1 MAQTNYNVEAGE
13 DGEDTDDLLCT
24 DAAHSRGLAS
34 LALPR
39 DHCDMLLDA
48 IDAELS
54 RLQAQNQNLRHDENC
69 KGEGVKRLAYLCRS
83 PSLCKDTGLG
93 CTGLANDGEHQDTPS
108 HEPECKRSTS
118 SPPKPSGGRQDSAG
132 PSEREGSSETSTPE
146 EEQRGLDARTEQ
158 CRWRL
163 ERLLGRTDR
172 GAPEIGTSTPPDPD
186 SICTEDFTQR
196 FREET
201 VDLEEKSRT
210 ESTQSMPHDTAAL
223 NKLPSFTGARD
234 PATENGSIGIN
245 VRYLAGVPVRSFD
258 AVTIDSDLDSVRTEQ
273 VHRHLHKSFDH
284 RKVIKAVEQMNSMF
298 SDHSDCDTLAE
309 EEGSQQYRALAS
321 TATIGSCG
329 RQRIEKSPQSR
340 GQLFSSDENS
350 EESES
355 VQHSR
360 CDHKDGR
367 HRSSA
372 HRRSRGNR
380 VKQNRGNSLSCGW
393 ILEQMTER
401 RLLEETLSH
410 LRKDSEREENKLLMK
425 RAQLCETEQSLADLL
440 QQQQCV
446 LQQLEL
452 LRLEVEQKERDSQ
465 RLQANLRDNT
475 AQSDTSRCELRR
487 LQTQRDSCLL
497 EVRGLQEELDTLER
511 SQIVHWEGGEAR
523 LAGGVSVLERE
534 EMDRL
539 LENAKSDLFS
549 EQRRFRHTLDSMSE
563 KLDEAQQ
570 ELDQRAEELRTLRRR
585 CTELEVQLTNTSR
598 LREEQEECLQRQ
610 LKDQEGTVGAL
621 ERIVAQKEV
630 LLLGLQ
636 QERSA
641 LQMELN
647 TQKEE
652 HHKQCSDIQEQ
663 GQRKKEEALE
673 AHRLQLSLDH
683 EKNLQQVRLQAQ
695 ELKSEALREQ
705 AQSHTQHMEFLES
718 CIKLKEEEV
727 RRLTG
732 ALETQEEAMRRH
744 EEQLRGETEE
754 KVQKALDQEQR
765 RWEEQR
771 EAALQE
777 QRRRMEREAQGAQ
790 ADVQAE
796 VEKEKRNA
804 LGLQSKML
812 ELQAK
817 VQTMENEL
825 CLQQREQS
833 SAQAAMVQA
842 LREEHQAELLRQR
855 KQAEQEAQ
863 MDSLRLRQILQQSEA
878 QLQSLQATLA
888 VQERDHQMAQERH
901 EQQQRRW
908 AQELQ
913 MECQTLQSML
923 GNGGHGN
930 TLLSCTCQAVE
941 TLQALRL
948 QFQTFI
954 SGLQQELELQ
964 KHTNQ
969 KLGQDKEH
977 ELRLEREQML
987 MEKERALQTLRER
1000 LIQEHIEELS
1010 ILNRPQLRGALE
1022 GGVVDS
1028 LRRQLR
1034 DKDEELRQVQRS
1046 MSQWKEKTAARLAR
1060 RFEEELT
1067 AELDKCKADLL
1078 KRRRTPRLRSD
1089 QEKKLQRLE
1098 EEMRQLTMGG
1108 DFDNM
1113 PSATLSSPV
1122 PQNPPSALRSQDLAS
1137 YKLLRHLQSRIR
1149 QLHSESRTH
1158 QHSPPHLAVGPPE
1171 LTGSYLETI
1180 PDTQE
1185 SSWPFKTAK

>member
-1 MAQTNYNVEAGE
+1 M
-13 DGEDTDDLLCT
+13 
-24 DAAHSRGLAS
+24 
-34 LALPR
+34 
-39 DHCDMLLDA
+39 
-48 IDAELS
+48 
-54 RLQAQNQNLRHDENC
+54 
-69 KGEGVKRLAYLCRS
+69 RS
-83 PSLCKDTGLG
+83 PSLSKDTGLG
-93 CTGLANDGEHQDTPS
+93 STGPANDGDHQDTPS
-108 HEPECKRSTS
+108 HEPERKRPAS
-118 SPPKPSGGRQDSAG
+118 SPPRPSGGRQDSAG
-132 PSEREGSSETSTPE
+132 PSERGGSSATPTPE
-146 EEQRGLDARTEQ
+146 QEQCGLDARTEQ

-163 ERLLGRTDR
+163 ERLLGRADTR
-172 GAPEIGTSTPPDPD
+172 GPPEIATSTSTSTPPGPD
-186 SICTEDFTQR
+186 SICTEDFIER

-201 VDLEEKSRT
+201 VDLEERSRT

-223 NKLPSFTGARD
+223 DELPSFTGATD
-234 PATENGSIGIN
+234 PAATESGSIGIN
-245 VRYLAGVPVRSFD
+245 VRYLAGVPVRNFD

-284 RKVIKAVEQMNSMF
+284 RKVIKAVEQVDSMLL
-298 SDHSDCDTLAE
+298 DHSDCDTLAD
-309 EEGSQQYRALAS
+309 EEGSQQYRPLAS
-321 TATIGSCG
+321 TATVGSCG
-329 RQRIEKSPQSR
+329 RQRIEKSPHVR
-340 GQLFSSDENS
+340 GQPFSSDDNS

-355 VQHSR
+355 FQNSRGDHKGGRHSR
-360 CDHKDGR
+360 
-367 HRSSA
+367 SST
-372 HRRSRGNR
+372 HRRSRGSR
-380 VKQNRGNSLSCGW
+380 VKQNRGNNLSCGW
-393 ILEQMTER
+393 LLEQMTER
-401 RLLEETLSH
+401 RLLEEALSH
-410 LRKDSEREENKLLMK
+410 LRKDSEREENTLLMK
-425 RAQLCETEQSLADLL
+425 RAQLCETEKSLADLL
-440 QQQQCV
+440 QQQQCM
-446 LQQLEL
+446 LQQLER

-465 RLQANLRDNT
+465 RLEAGLRDNT

-487 LQTQRDSCLL
+487 LQSQRDSCLL
-497 EVRGLQEELDTLER
+497 EVRGLQEELDALQR
-511 SQIVHWEGGEAR
+511 SWTVRREGGEAR

-570 ELDQRAEELRTLRRR
+570 ELDQREEELRTLRRR
-585 CTELEVQLTNTSR
+585 CTELELQLTNTSR
-598 LREEQEECLQRQ
+598 QREEQEECLQRQ
-610 LKDQEGTVGAL
+610 LKDQEGRVGAL

-636 QERSA
+636 EEKSA
-641 LQMELN
+641 LQMELS

-652 HHKQCSDIQEQ
+652 HHKQSSDIQEQ
-663 GQRKKEEALE
+663 GQREKEEALE
-673 AHRLQLSLDH
+673 AQRSQLSLDH

-705 AQSHTQHMEFLES
+705 AQSHTQHMEVLES

-732 ALETQEEAMRRH
+732 ALGTQEEARRRR

-754 KVQKALDQEQR
+754 KVQRALDQEQR

-777 QRRRMEREAQGAQ
+777 QRRRMEREAQEAQ
-790 ADVQAE
+790 ADAQAE
-796 VEKEKRNA
+796 VEKERRSVQ
-804 LGLQSKML
+804 GLQSKML
-812 ELQAK
+812 ELQTK
-817 VQTMENEL
+817 VQTLENEL
-825 CLQQREQS
+825 CVQQREQA
-833 SAQAAMVQA
+833 SAQAAVVQA

-855 KQAEQEAQ
+855 KHAEQEAHTE
-863 MDSLRLRQILQQSEA
+863 SLRLRQILQQSEA
-878 QLQSLQATLA
+878 QLQSLQAALA
-888 VQERDHQMAQERH
+888 EQERGHQMAQERH

-923 GNGGHGN
+923 GNGGHAGS
-930 TLLSCTCQAVE
+930 TLLSCTVGQAVE
-941 TLQALRL
+941 MVQALRSH
-948 QFQTFI
+948 FQKVI

-977 ELRLEREQML
+977 ELGLQREQML

-1010 ILNRPQLRGALE
+1010 VLNRPQLRGAPE
-1022 GGVVDS
+1022 GGVVDA

-1046 MSQWKEKTAARLAR
+1046 MGQWKEKTTARLAR
-1060 RFEEELT
+1060 KFEEELT
-1067 AELDKCKADLL
+1067 AELDK
-1078 KRRRTPRLRSD
+1078 RTPRVRSD

-1098 EEMRQLTMGG
+1098 EEMRQLTMG
-1108 DFDNM
+1108 DFDHTS
-1113 PSATLSSPV
+1113 SATRSSPA
-1122 PQNPPSALRSQDLAS
+1122 PPHPPTALRSQDLAS

-1149 QLHSESRTH
+1149 HLHSESR
-1158 QHSPPHLAVGPPE
+1158 AAGPTE

-1180 PDTQE
+1180 PATQE
-1185 SSWPFKTAK
+1185 SSRPCKTPK